1 MVYGPGGYKTI
12 DFFRLGTPMQ
22 IILWMVATVVLA
34 TTTESNFY
42 ISWLS
47 SLAALIVGALFMI
60 GDPLSV
66 FRRSGTRTEEF
77 GSVSK

>member
-66 FRRSGTRTEEF
+66 FRKSGTSTEETA
-77 GSVSK
+77 SYSK